1 MLLLGTD
8 HDELSIIG
16 DQIGCPTY
24 GSDLAKAIIST
35 LPFLELFQQN
45 EIYHYAGNSSCS
57 WAELAQSIFDEAER
71 VKILNNKPNIVMIT
85 SEEYPTMAK
94 RPINSQLDSS
104 KFEAKF
110 EHKASDWKLGIRA
123 SIRSLYN
130 PIDIKK

>member
-1 MLLLGTD
+1 MLLLGAN

-24 GSDLAKAIIST
+24 GPDLAKAIIST

-104 KFEAKF
+104 KFEVKF
-110 EHKASDWKLGIRA
+110 EHKASDWKLGIRD

-130 PIDIKK
+130 PIDTKN